1 MDPTRR
7 PRVIIADDNIDI
19 LNAVS
24 SVLSDEFEIVR
35 AVGDGRSLVDGVEEL
50 HPDIGIVDISMP
62 VMNGLKAAA
71 EIARKHL
78 PFKLIFLTVHENPD
92 LVRAAFACGASA
104 FVNKRQMMS
113 DLPLAIEAAIAGDRF
128 ISAGYKV

>member
-1 MDPTRR
+1 MRR
-7 PRVIIADDNIDI
+7 LRVIIADDNIDI

-24 SVLSDEFEIVR
+24 SLLGDDFETVLT
-35 AVGDGRSLVDGVEEL
+35 ACDGRSLVEGVEEL
-50 HPDIGIVDISMP
+50 HPDIGIVDLSMP
-62 VMNGLKAAA
+62 VMNGLRAAA

-104 FVNKRQMMS
+104 FVNKRQLVS
-113 DLPLAIEAAIAGDRF
+113 DLPAALRETLAGRHY
-128 ISAGYKV
+128 ISSGYNLA

>member
-1 MDPTRR
+1 MRR
-7 PRVIIADDNIDI
+7 LTVIIADDNIEI
-19 LNAVS
+19 VNAVS
-24 SVLSDEFEIVR
+24 SLLGKEFEIVR

-104 FVNKRQMMS
+104 FVNKRQLMS
-113 DLPLAIEAAIAGDRF
+113 DLPVALRETIAGRQYL
-128 ISAGYKV
+128 SSGYNLA